1 MSGMQSRA
9 VLTPSVWERG
19 ASAWPR
25 AWGVG
30 KILPRRVRVAL
41 AGAIHPYWHVINNAL
56 AARESQDSD
65 ILPDDDF
72 TAIALIGSAT
82 EPPRSFRSQFYQVV
96 DPDNGYQISRLPV
109 NQENLLGTAQRPF
122 LLRNPYP
129 MPNRHAFLNRT
140 QNMRNAA
147 NTAQTVIYGVKE
159 YRTKTEP

>member
-1 MSGMQSRA
+1 MHVQSRA
-9 VLTPSVWERG
+9 ALTPSVWERG
-19 ASAWPR
+19 STAWPR
-25 AWGVG
+25 MWGVG
-30 KILPRRVRVAL
+30 IILPRRVRLSL
-41 AGAIHPYWHVINNAL
+41 AGAAHPYWHVIASAL

-82 EPPRSFRSQFYQVV
+82 EPERSFRSQFYQVV
-96 DPDNGYQISRLPV
+96 DADNGYQISRLPV
-109 NQENLLGTAQRPF
+109 NQENLLGSAQRPF
-122 LLRNPYP
+122 LLRHPYP

-159 YRTKTEP
+159 YRTKGAP